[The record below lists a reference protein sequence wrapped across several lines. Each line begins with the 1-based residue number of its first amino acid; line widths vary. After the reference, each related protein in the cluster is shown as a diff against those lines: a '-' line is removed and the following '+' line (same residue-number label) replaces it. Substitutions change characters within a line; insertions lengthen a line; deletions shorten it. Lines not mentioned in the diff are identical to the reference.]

1 MKLKALAMAAMVGL
15 GTLPMALQ
23 AAEVPEGPHVV
34 TSGTASVDA
43 TPDIATLAI
52 EVSVSSKDAAQAKKQ
67 VDERVAQYFD
77 FLQKNNIEKKDISAA
92 NLRTQP
98 EYDYLKT
105 GESVLKGYRAVR
117 QVQVTLRQLDKLNEL
132 LDGAL
137 KSGLNEIRAVEL
149 GVAKPDVYREQARQ
163 KRSRTRLSRPNPWPK
178 ASTPSW
184 GRCTAFATGLPTT
197 SRCRWRGC
205 IRRPVR
211 RRKATRRKPM
221 NSKAFT
227 STIRWMWCSSCSATP
242 CSKVFVLKKR
252 FAAANLFVLILT
264 QHLVAVFQQRVGHFA
279 HHAAFRREAV
289 PVQHAALVQPGVRS
303 ISSPDAS
310 SFRSAGEGSYSRWCP
325 GVPAARRLPTSSR
338 CGRARCPATDRSSAA
353 GTPGAC
359 RRDDRRPPPALSA
372 ARAGDAARE
381 VALGE
386 AAGGHEQIVQCP
398 SRSTRQLGS
407 GCG

>member
-15 GTLPMALQ
+15 GTLPLALQ

-34 TSGTASVDA
+34 TSGTSSVDA

-77 FLQKNNIEKKDISAA
+77 FLQKNNIERKDISAA

-163 KRSRTRLSRPNPWPK
+163 KAIENATQQA
-178 ASTPSW
+178 ASLAKGFNAKLGPVYS
-184 GRCTAFATGLPTT
+184 
-197 SRCRWRGC
+197 
-205 IRRPVR
+205 IRYHVANYQPMPVAR
-211 RRKATRRKPM
+211 MYK
-221 NSKAFT
+221 
-227 STIRWMWCSSCSATP
+227 SAG
-242 CSKVFVLKKR
+242 
-252 FAAANLFVLILT
+252 AAA
-264 QHLVAVFQQRVGHFA
+264 
-279 HHAAFRREAV
+279 E
-289 PVQHAALVQPGVRS
+289 S
-303 ISSPDAS
+303 
-310 SFRSAGEGSYSRWCP
+310 
-325 GVPAARRLPTSSR
+325 
-338 CGRARCPATDRSSAA
+338 
-353 GTPGAC
+353 
-359 RRDDRRPPPALSA
+359 
-372 ARAGDAARE
+372 DAAQTYEQQSIHFDDQVDVVFELQRN
-381 VALGE
+381 
-386 AAGGHEQIVQCP
+386 AAQ
-398 SRSTRQLGS
+398 
-407 GCG
+407 

>member
-15 GTLPMALQ
+15 GTLPLALQ

-34 TSGTASVDA
+34 TSGTSSVDA

-117 QVQVTLRQLDKLNEL
+117 QVQVTLRQLDKLNGL

-163 KRSRTRLSRPNPWPK
+163 KAIENATQQA
-178 ASTPSW
+178 ASLAKGFNAKLGPVYS
-184 GRCTAFATGLPTT
+184 
-197 SRCRWRGC
+197 
-205 IRRPVR
+205 IRYHVANYQPMPVAR
-211 RRKATRRKPM
+211 MYK
-221 NSKAFT
+221 
-227 STIRWMWCSSCSATP
+227 SAG
-242 CSKVFVLKKR
+242 
-252 FAAANLFVLILT
+252 AAA
-264 QHLVAVFQQRVGHFA
+264 
-279 HHAAFRREAV
+279 E
-289 PVQHAALVQPGVRS
+289 S
-303 ISSPDAS
+303 
-310 SFRSAGEGSYSRWCP
+310 
-325 GVPAARRLPTSSR
+325 
-338 CGRARCPATDRSSAA
+338 
-353 GTPGAC
+353 
-359 RRDDRRPPPALSA
+359 
-372 ARAGDAARE
+372 DAAQTYEQQSIHFDDQVDVVFELQRN
-381 VALGE
+381 VA
-386 AAGGHEQIVQCP
+386 Q
-398 SRSTRQLGS
+398 
-407 GCG
+407 

>member
-1 MKLKALAMAAMVGL
+1 MKLKALAMAAMIGL
-15 GTLPMALQ
+15 GTLPLALQ

-34 TSGTASVDA
+34 TSGTSSVDA

-163 KRSRTRLSRPNPWPK
+163 KAIENATQQA
-178 ASTPSW
+178 ASLAKGFNAKLGPVYS
-184 GRCTAFATGLPTT
+184 
-197 SRCRWRGC
+197 
-205 IRRPVR
+205 IRYHVANYQPMPVAR
-211 RRKATRRKPM
+211 MYK
-221 NSKAFT
+221 
-227 STIRWMWCSSCSATP
+227 SAG
-242 CSKVFVLKKR
+242 
-252 FAAANLFVLILT
+252 AAAESD
-264 QHLVAVFQQRVGHFA
+264 VAQTYEQQSIHFDDQVDVVFELQRN
-279 HHAAFRREAV
+279 
-289 PVQHAALVQPGVRS
+289 
-303 ISSPDAS
+303 
-310 SFRSAGEGSYSRWCP
+310 SA
-325 GVPAARRLPTSSR
+325 
-338 CGRARCPATDRSSAA
+338 
-353 GTPGAC
+353 
-359 RRDDRRPPPALSA
+359 
-372 ARAGDAARE
+372 
-381 VALGE
+381 
-386 AAGGHEQIVQCP
+386 Q
-398 SRSTRQLGS
+398 
-407 GCG
+407 

>member
-1 MKLKALAMAAMVGL
+1 MKLKALAMAAMIGL
-15 GTLPMALQ
+15 GTLPLALQ

-34 TSGTASVDA
+34 TSGTSSVDA

-163 KRSRTRLSRPNPWPK
+163 KAIENATQQA
-178 ASTPSW
+178 ASLAKGFNAKLGPVYS
-184 GRCTAFATGLPTT
+184 
-197 SRCRWRGC
+197 
-205 IRRPVR
+205 IRYHVANYQPMPVAR
-211 RRKATRRKPM
+211 MYK
-221 NSKAFT
+221 
-227 STIRWMWCSSCSATP
+227 SAG
-242 CSKVFVLKKR
+242 
-252 FAAANLFVLILT
+252 AAAESD
-264 QHLVAVFQQRVGHFA
+264 VAQTYEQQSIHFDDQVDVVFELQSNTAQ
-279 HHAAFRREAV
+279 
-289 PVQHAALVQPGVRS
+289 
-303 ISSPDAS
+303 
-310 SFRSAGEGSYSRWCP
+310 
-325 GVPAARRLPTSSR
+325 
-338 CGRARCPATDRSSAA
+338 
-353 GTPGAC
+353 
-359 RRDDRRPPPALSA
+359 
-372 ARAGDAARE
+372 
-381 VALGE
+381 
-386 AAGGHEQIVQCP
+386 
-398 SRSTRQLGS
+398 
-407 GCG
+407 